1 METKNFIKRR
11 FEKLALLTIM
21 FFSSVLA
28 FAQDA
33 TKPLD
38 VDVTT
43 TETTTT
49 TTTEEWISNPLY
61 WVIGALVLI
70 LIIALIARGNRNNG

>member
-1 METKNFIKRR
+1 METKNFITRR

-21 FFSSVLA
+21 FFSSIIA
-28 FAQDA
+28 FAQEA
-33 TKPLD
+33 TKPVN

-43 TETTTT
+43 TKTTT
-49 TTTEEWISNPLY
+49 TTTEEWMTNPLY

-70 LIIALIARGNRNNG
+70 LIIALVARGNKSNA